1 MQAYFFLLC
10 AFILRAGAVQRNTQA
25 RTAKALSGVT
35 QQWKLFICGAVQSL
49 FAYASQGKKKNM
61 ERSIWA
67 KCSLE
72 TTSLTDGLKYTF
84 YENKQF

>member
-49 FAYASQGKKKNM
+49 FAYASQEKKKYGAFHLGKM
-61 ERSIWA
+61 
-67 KCSLE
+67 LFGDH
-72 TTSLTDGLKYTF
+72 LTY
-84 YENKQF
+84 